1 MVSPDATVLPVGR
14 AIDPPRE
21 RSEGTQPVRR
31 LPDEDEELEPG
42 MALCLSGG
50 GYRAMLFHVGV
61 LWRLNQAGL
70 LSGLKR
76 VSSVS
81 GGSIT
86 AGVLAR
92 SWGELAFVNEVA
104 TSFRD
109 VVVSPVRALARTDI
123 DVSSVLRGAALP
135 WTSIADQVE
144 KVYDRVLYEG
154 ATLQDLPDEPRFV
167 FNATNLE
174 SGVLMRMSKPYLADY
189 RVGRINDPTLPLA
202 LVVTA
207 SSAFPPFLSPCTLDL
222 RDAEWITEQGNDL
235 ADRRGFRDEVSL
247 CDGGVY
253 DNLGVETAWKRYRTV
268 LVSDA
273 GGLMGAEPDVPG
285 DWGRGLVRVLSVIDN
300 QVRALRKQQVVG
312 ALRAG
317 DRDGMY
323 VGIRSDLSGYPVP
336 DPLDAE
342 PVVTMR
348 LADLSTRL
356 DAMPEELQELLINW
370 GYVVADAGIRSYVD
384 RKADRGSLPYPAR
397 PLTDASVQGD

>member
-1 MVSPDATVLPVGR
+1 
-14 AIDPPRE
+14 
-21 RSEGTQPVRR
+21 
-31 LPDEDEELEPG
+31 

-61 LWRLNQAGL
+61 LWRLNEAGL
-70 LSGLKR
+70 LGGLKR

-92 SWGELAFVNEVA
+92 GWGDLGFVDEVA

-144 KVYDRVLYEG
+144 RVYDRILYEG

-174 SGVLMRMSKPYLADY
+174 SGVLVRMSKPYLADY
-189 RVGRINDPTLPLA
+189 RVGRINAPVLPLA

-207 SSAFPPFLSPCTLDL
+207 SSAFPPFLSPCKLDL
-222 RDAEWITEQGNDL
+222 REAEWITEQGNDL

-323 VGIRSDLSGYPVP
+323 VGIRSALSGYPVP

-342 PVVTMR
+342 PAVTRR
-348 LADLSTRL
+348 LAEVSTRL

-370 GYVVADAGIRSYVD
+370 GYVVADAGIRSYLD
-384 RKADRGSLPYPAR
+384 READPGRLPYPDR
-397 PLTDASVQGD
+397 PLTDGSVHGA

>member
-1 MVSPDATVLPVGR
+1 M
-14 AIDPPRE
+14 
-21 RSEGTQPVRR
+21 TQPVRR
-31 LPDEDEELEPG
+31 LPDEVDEPEPG

-50 GYRAMLFHVGV
+50 GYRAMLFHIGV
-61 LWRLNQAGL
+61 LWRLNEARL
-70 LSGLKR
+70 LPRLKR

-92 SWGELAFVNEVA
+92 NWADLEFVDDRA
-104 TSFRD
+104 QSFSD
-109 VVVSPVRALARTDI
+109 AVVDPVRELARTDL

-135 WTSIADQVE
+135 WVSIADRVE
-144 KVYDRVLYEG
+144 EVYDRVLYDG

-189 RVGRINDPTLPLA
+189 RVGRINNPPLPLA
-202 LVVTA
+202 RVVTA

-222 RDAEWITEQGNDL
+222 RDADWVTEEGNDL
-235 ADRRGFRDEVSL
+235 ADSDGFRDEISL

-253 DNLGVETAWKRYRTV
+253 DNLGVETAWKRYRTL

-273 GGLMGAEPDVPG
+273 GGLMGADPDVPG

-300 QVRALRKQQVVG
+300 QVRALRKQQVLG
-312 ALRAG
+312 ALRTG

-323 VGIRSDLSGYPVP
+323 VGIRSSISGYPVP

-342 PVVTMR
+342 PAVTGR
-348 LADLSTRL
+348 LADLGTRL
-356 DAMPEELQELLINW
+356 DAMPEEQQELLINW
-370 GYVVADAGIRSYVD
+370 GYVAADAGVRSYVD
-384 RKADRGSLPYPAR
+384 PEAERGRLPYPDH
-397 PLTDASVQGD
+397 PLSDAAAHGG

>member
-1 MVSPDATVLPVGR
+1 M
-14 AIDPPRE
+14 
-21 RSEGTQPVRR
+21 
-31 LPDEDEELEPG
+31 
-42 MALCLSGG
+42 
-50 GYRAMLFHVGV
+50 
-61 LWRLNQAGL
+61 
-70 LSGLKR
+70 
-76 VSSVS
+76 
-81 GGSIT
+81 
-86 AGVLAR
+86 
-92 SWGELAFVNEVA
+92 
-104 TSFRD
+104 
-109 VVVSPVRALARTDI
+109 
-123 DVSSVLRGAALP
+123 
-135 WTSIADQVE
+135 
-144 KVYDRVLYEG
+144 
-154 ATLQDLPDEPRFV
+154 
-167 FNATNLE
+167 
-174 SGVLMRMSKPYLADY
+174 
-189 RVGRINDPTLPLA
+189 
-202 LVVTA
+202 TA

-384 RKADRGSLPYPAR
+384 RKADRGSLPYPAALSRTRRFRVTDPGR
-397 PLTDASVQGD
+397 PQDGGAPAWWPWALRGAVRSAGKLRQDWHYVVVEEVVGATVELMSWPWPLADSRGRLFWAPDAEEHVMTAAVPQRLVRLQLYRPNQLLRRPRAGDTFAAGSPRRPPGGLRIARSRIWLTSSPVRSTTSAPRPVRPPSWRIKVPPRRSSTAASTKTCWPKPRSSVSNVRRRSD

>member
-1 MVSPDATVLPVGR
+1 MKPDGTGLHVGVS
-14 AIDPPRE
+14 IDPPRE

-31 LPDEDEELEPG
+31 LPDEAEEIEQG

-61 LWRLNQAGL
+61 LWRLNEAGL
-70 LSGLKR
+70 LRGLKR

-92 SWGELAFVNEVA
+92 NWGDLAFVDDRA
-104 TSFRD
+104 TAFRD
-109 VVVSPVRALARTDI
+109 VVVTPVRALARTDI
-123 DVSSVLRGAALP
+123 DVSSVLRGVALP
-135 WTSIADQVE
+135 WVSIADQVE
-144 KVYDRVLYEG
+144 KVYDRILYAG

-174 SGVLMRMSKPYLADY
+174 SGVLVRMSKPYLADY
-189 RVGRINDPTLPLA
+189 RVGRIDDPTLPLA

-207 SSAFPPFLSPCTLDL
+207 SSAFPPFLSPCTLEL
-222 RDAEWITEQGNDL
+222 HDAEWITEPGNDL
-235 ADRRGFRDEVSL
+235 ADRSGFRDVVSL

-253 DNLGVETAWKRYRTV
+253 DNLGVETAWKRYRTL

-285 DWGRGLVRVLSVIDN
+285 DWARGLVRVLSVIDN

-323 VGIRSDLSGYPVP
+323 VGIRSALSGYPVP
-336 DPLDAE
+336 DPLEAE
-342 PVVTMR
+342 PAVTRR
-348 LADLSTRL
+348 LAEVSTRL
-356 DAMPEELQELLINW
+356 DAMPEELQEQLINW

-384 RKADRGSLPYPAR
+384 RGADRGRLPFPDR
-397 PLTDASVQGD
+397 PLTDASVHDA

>member
-1 MVSPDATVLPVGR
+1 
-14 AIDPPRE
+14 
-21 RSEGTQPVRR
+21 

-42 MALCLSGG
+42 VALCLSGG

-61 LWRLNQAGL
+61 LWRLNEAGL
-70 LSGLKR
+70 LRRLKR

-92 SWGELAFVNEVA
+92 NWTDLAFVEEVA
-104 TSFRD
+104 KAFRE

-135 WTSIADQVE
+135 WASIGEQVE
-144 KVYDRVLYEG
+144 KVYDQILYRG

-189 RVGRINDPTLPLA
+189 RVGRIRQPTLSLA
-202 LVVTA
+202 LAVTA
-207 SSAFPPFLSPCTLDL
+207 SSAFPPFLSPCNLDL
-222 RDAEWITEQGNDL
+222 RDADWITDPGNDL
-235 ADRRGFRDEVSL
+235 VDRRGFRDRVSL
-247 CDGGVY
+247 SDGGVY
-253 DNLGVETAWKRYRTV
+253 DNLGVETAWKRYRTL

-273 GGLMGAEPDVPG
+273 GGLMGADPEVPD
-285 DWGRGLVRVLSVIDN
+285 DWGRGLLRVLSVIDN
-300 QVRALRKQQVVG
+300 QVRALRKQQVVES
-312 ALRAG
+312 LRAG

-323 VGIRSDLSGYPVP
+323 IGIRSAVTGYPVQ
-336 DPLDAE
+336 DPLAADPA
-342 PVVTMR
+342 VTRR
-348 LADLSTRL
+348 LAGISTRL

-370 GYVVADAGIRSYVD
+370 GYVIADAGLRSYVD
-384 RKADRGSLPYPAR
+384 READRGHLPYPDR
-397 PLTDASVQGD
+397 PLSDASA

>member
-1 MVSPDATVLPVGR
+1 MSPDGTVLPVGR
-14 AIDPPRE
+14 SIDPPRE
-21 RSEGTQPVRR
+21 RAEGTQPVRR
-31 LPDEDEELEPG
+31 LPDEGDEVEQG

-61 LWRLNQAGL
+61 LWRLNEAGL
-70 LSGLKR
+70 LRQLKR

-81 GGSIT
+81 GGSIA
-86 AGVLAR
+86 AGMLAR
-92 SWGELAFVNEVA
+92 NWGDLAFVKDVA

-109 VVVSPVRALARTDI
+109 VVVNPVRVLARTDI

-144 KVYDRVLYEG
+144 KVYDRILYDG

-174 SGVLMRMSKPYLADY
+174 SGVLVRMSKPYLADY

-207 SSAFPPFLSPCTLDL
+207 SSAFPPFLSPCKLDL
-222 RDAEWITEQGNDL
+222 RDAEWITEPGNDL
-235 ADRRGFRDEVSL
+235 ADRKGFRDEVSL

-253 DNLGVETAWKRYRTV
+253 DNLGVETAWKRYRTL

-300 QVRALRKQQVVG
+300 QVRALRKQQVVDS
-312 ALRAG
+312 LRAG
-317 DRDGMY
+317 ERDGMY
-323 VGIRSDLSGYPVP
+323 VGIRSGINGYPVA
-336 DPLDAE
+336 DPLDAD
-342 PVVTMR
+342 PAVTGR
-348 LADLSTRL
+348 LAEVSTRL
-356 DAMPEELQELLINW
+356 DAMPEDLQELLINW

-384 RKADRGSLPYPAR
+384 RKADRGSLPYPDR
-397 PLTDASVQGD
+397 PLSTAAVRGV

>member
-1 MVSPDATVLPVGR
+1 MSPDGTGLLVGR
-14 AIDPPRE
+14 SIEPPRE
-21 RSEGTQPVRR
+21 RAEVTQPVRR
-31 LPDEDEELEPG
+31 LPDEADELEQG

-50 GYRAMLFHVGV
+50 GYRAMLFHIGV
-61 LWRLNQAGL
+61 LWRLNEARL
-70 LSGLKR
+70 LHRLKR

-92 SWGELAFVNEVA
+92 SWDDLDFVDDLAQSFGEA
-104 TSFRD
+104 
-109 VVVSPVRALARTDI
+109 VVSPVRALARTDL

-135 WTSIADQVE
+135 WVSIADQVE
-144 KVYDRVLYEG
+144 KVYDRILYGG

-189 RVGRINDPTLPLA
+189 RVGRINNPTLPLA
-202 LVVTA
+202 LAVTA
-207 SSAFPPFLSPCTLDL
+207 SSAFPPFLSPCKLDL
-222 RDAEWITEQGNDL
+222 RDADWVTEQGNDL
-235 ADRRGFRDEVSL
+235 ADTDGFRDEVAL

-253 DNLGVETAWKRYRTV
+253 DNLGVETAWKRYRTL

-273 GGLMGAEPDVPG
+273 GGLMGADPDVPG

-312 ALRAG
+312 ALRTG
-317 DRDGMY
+317 DREGMY
-323 VGIRSDLSGYPVP
+323 VGIRSSVSGYPVP
-336 DPLDAE
+336 DPLEAD
-342 PVVTMR
+342 PVVTRR

-384 RKADRGSLPYPAR
+384 TAADRGRLPYPDR
-397 PLTDASVQGD
+397 PLQR